1 MTERILI
8 VEDEPAVRHSLRD
21 VLEDEGYVVAEA
33 ANGQEAL
40 DYLRTHDTPCLILL
54 DLMMPVM
61 SGAEFL
67 EAVKNDPALQE
78 VSILIVSAAS
88 REKIEAVRSGSSA
101 VGVLLKPVQLTPLL
115 AALAEFC

>member
-1 MTERILI
+1 MTDRILI

-21 VLEDEGYVVAEA
+21 VLEDEGYLVAEA

-40 DYLRTHDTPCLILL
+40 DYLKSHDAPCLILL

-67 EAVKNDPALQE
+67 AAVKHDPALRE
-78 VSILIVSAAS
+78 VSIVIVSAAS
-88 REKIEAVRSGSSA
+88 RERVEAVKSSSSA

-115 AALAEFC
+115 EAVAEYC